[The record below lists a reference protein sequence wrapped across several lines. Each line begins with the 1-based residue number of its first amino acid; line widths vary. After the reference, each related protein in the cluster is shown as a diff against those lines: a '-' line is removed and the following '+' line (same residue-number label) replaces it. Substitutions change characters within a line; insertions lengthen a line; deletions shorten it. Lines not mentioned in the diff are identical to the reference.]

1 MSLETQSL
9 QTYERSESQM
19 GEEGLLKKT
28 MTTVAAMLGAWFVL
42 IGLLSALTVF
52 VVGKI
57 AGSPSQVDSAA
68 LPAANDKGVP
78 ALPPPGIKSSP
89 NRPIKSALSTKPSTE
104 I

>member
-1 MSLETQSL
+1 
-9 QTYERSESQM
+9 M

-57 AGSPSQVDSAA
+57 AGSPAQVDSATS
-68 LPAANDKGVP
+68 PANDKGLP
-78 ALPPPGIKSSP
+78 AALPPGATSSP
-89 NRPIKSALSTKPSTE
+89 NRPIKSALSSKPSTE

>member
-1 MSLETQSL
+1 MSD
-9 QTYERSESQM
+9 
-19 GEEGLLKKT
+19 EGLLKKT

-57 AGSPSQVDSAA
+57 AGTPAQVDSAT
-68 LPAANDKGVP
+68 LPAANDKGLP
-78 ALPPPGIKSSP
+78 AALPPGATSSP
-89 NRPIKSALSTKPSTE
+89 NRPIKSALSSKPSTE

>member
-1 MSLETQSL
+1 
-9 QTYERSESQM
+9 M

-42 IGLLSALTVF
+42 IGLLSAITVF

-57 AGSPSQVDSAA
+57 AGPPASADA
-68 LPAANDKGVP
+68 AAMPATIAP
-78 ALPPPGIKSSP
+78 ALPPPGAATSP
-89 NRPIKSALSTKPSTE
+89 NRPIKSAPSSKPSTE